1 MELSKIGEALG
12 RQRKGTYVSLLMHR
26 IVPTPKKAGHVVV
39 KITKTVVRVGVSYG
53 SIKEI
58 KEAGIVP
65 GSLPG
70 DEHWLEVNGVKA
82 YPFIIEGK
90 NGIKIRFT
98 KTMRKSLKPVVT
110 YILDGRPVQKKDL
123 EGIVAPSY
131 LESHA
136 NDSPIFDVK
145 AENIL
150 KIGKEVI

>member
-12 RQRKGTYVSLLMHR
+12 RQRKGTYVSLLMQR
-26 IVPTPKKAGHVVV
+26 VVPTPKKAGHVVL
-39 KITKTVVRVGVSYG
+39 KITKTVVRIGVSYG
-53 SIKEI
+53 NIKEV
-58 KEAGIVP
+58 KDAGIIP

-70 DEHWLEVNGVKA
+70 DEGWLLVGGVKA

-90 NGIKIRFT
+90 NGFKIRFT
-98 KTMRKSLKPVVT
+98 KTMRKSFKPQVT
-110 YILDGRPVQKKDL
+110 YILDGRPVTKKDL

-131 LESHA
+131 LEPHQ

-150 KIGKEVI
+150 KIGKEVM